1 MKIAGPLTLALVLAG
16 CAFPYAG
23 RNLPQGTPMAEVE
36 ATMGRPKETIVD
48 SAGYTVWFYP
58 SAPNGR
64 TTWAARFMPDGR
76 LLNVEQRLTKENIA
90 RVQPGVTTQKQ
101 VHELFGPPYM
111 AYPLPLLPLPEW
123 DYRTPGDNRDFD
135 YLVRFS
141 DDGVVREAYLLHDP
155 IYDVG
160 AKGN

>member
-1 MKIAGPLTLALVLAG
+1 MKILGSLALALTLGA
-16 CAFPYAG
+16 CASPYAG
-23 RNLPQGTPMAEVE
+23 RNLPQGTSMAEAE
-36 ATMGRPKETIVD
+36 ATMGKPRETLVD

-58 SAPNGR
+58 SGPNGR
-64 TTWAARFMPDGR
+64 TTWAAKFMPDGR

-101 VHELFGPPYM
+101 VHELFGPPWM
-111 AYPLPLLPLPEW
+111 AYPLPLLQFTEW
-123 DYRTPGDNRDFD
+123 DYRTLVDNRFFD

-155 IYDVG
+155 IYDAG